1 MKKIY
6 KSMILCCCGALM
18 LSSAGVFAGC
28 GERDYNTI
36 NITEVTHSIFY
47 APFYAA
53 DNLGYFEDEGLTIKL
68 TNGGG
73 SDVCMT
79 SLISGGS
86 DIILA
91 GPETVVYAQDR
102 GYKDQPQVFGQ
113 LTQTDGSFIV
123 TRDPNITA
131 ENFDITDLVN
141 ETIIGGRA
149 GGLPAMTLE
158 YIIEKDYEIGTE
170 NGQINLRTDVAFN
183 NISSAFYEDESV
195 KFCTLFEPTATNFVA
210 EHPEFKI
217 VGSVADLL
225 EENEVIPYTC
235 FIAKNSYLKDHK
247 DVAEKFLRAVVKAYN
262 FLKDC
267 YQTNN
272 LDPVVA
278 ALKPSFNSMS
288 DNDLKVSVKQYYTID
303 AWTSNPEMTQ
313 SSLNKL
319 IAICSGAGMSNGET
333 DYNKIVNTEIARS
346 VMNSLNK

>member
-6 KSMILCCCGALM
+6 KALIFCMCTAMIVC
-18 LSSAGVFAGC
+18 SGVLIGC

-91 GPETVVYAQDR
+91 GPETVVYANQR
-102 GYKDQPQVFGQ
+102 GFEDQPQVFGQ

-131 ENFDITDLVN
+131 ENFDITDLVG

-158 YIIEKDYEIGTE
+158 YIIEKEYEIGT
-170 NGQINLRTDVAFN
+170 GPDQVDLRTNVTFN

-195 KFCTLFEPTATNFVA
+195 KFCTLFEPTATNFVT
-210 EHPEFKI
+210 EYPEFKI

-225 EENEVIPYTC
+225 EENETIPYTC
-235 FIAKNSYLKDHK
+235 FIAKNSYLADHK

-262 FLKDC
+262 FLKECVD
-267 YQTNN
+267 TDN
-272 LDPVVA
+272 LTPA
-278 ALKPSFNSMS
+278 AEALKESFSSMTM
-288 DNDLKVSVKQYYTID
+288 NDLKVSIKQYFSIN
-303 AWTSNPEMTQ
+303 AWTSNPLMTK
-313 SSLNKL
+313 SSLTKL
-319 IAICSGAGMSNGET
+319 IDICSGAGMTNGET
-333 DYNKIVNTEIARS
+333 DYDKIINTTIAKT
-346 VMNSLNK
+346 VMESLA

>member
-1 MKKIY
+1 MKKTY
-6 KSMILCCCGALM
+6 KTLVLCCATAIAFGSIGMAL
-18 LSSAGVFAGC
+18 GC
-28 GERDYNTI
+28 GGRDYNTI
-36 NITEVTHSIFY
+36 HINEVTHSIFY

-73 SDVCMT
+73 SNVSMT
-79 SLISGGS
+79 SLISGDS

-91 GPETVVYAQDR
+91 GPETVVYADNQ
-102 GYKDQPQVFGQ
+102 GFKDQPQVFGQ

-131 ENFDITDLVN
+131 ENFDITDLIG

-158 YIIEKDYEIGTE
+158 YIIEKDYEIGTDAD
-170 NGQINLRTDVAFN
+170 QINLRTDVAFN
-183 NISSAFYEDESV
+183 NISSAFFEDESV
-195 KFCTLFEPTATNFVA
+195 KFCTLFEPTATNFVT
-210 EHPEFKI
+210 EYPEFKI

-225 EENEVIPYTC
+225 DENETIPYTC

-247 DVAEKFLRAVVKAYN
+247 DIAEKFLRAVVKAYN
-262 FLKDC
+262 FLKEC

-272 LDPVVA
+272 LNPVVN
-278 ALKPSFNSMS
+278 ALKPSFSSMS
-288 DNDLKVSVKQYYTID
+288 DNDLKVSVQQYFTID

-313 SSLNKL
+313 SSLTKL
-319 IAICSGAGMSNGET
+319 ITICSGAGMSNGIS
-333 DYNKIVNTEIARS
+333 DYDKIINTEIAKN
-346 VMNSLNK
+346 VMKSF